1 MRETIKSVVCIVHS
15 HRLDKPEA
23 EKGVVSNEK
32 SNKVFKFLFAMVLG
46 MLISAFSMGSYTAHA
61 EAQQAASAEL
71 EQAAPAEADNAGSGA
86 FLIMGGMLLII
97 LAVVITVVA
106 SFVVTAPIV
115 DEI

>member
-1 MRETIKSVVCIVHS
+1 MKRK
-15 HRLDKPEA
+15 
-23 EKGVVSNEK
+23 
-32 SNKVFKFLFAMVLG
+32 NKMIRFLFA
-46 MLISAFSMGSYTAHA
+46 LIFGLWLSAFSLGSYTVHA
-61 EAQQAASAEL
+61 ETESAQETVGVAEDAGSVAESA
-71 EQAAPAEADNAGSGA
+71 DSAGSGA

>member
-1 MRETIKSVVCIVHS
+1 MYYLQLNIRQSW
-15 HRLDKPEA
+15 
-23 EKGVVSNEK
+23 
-32 SNKVFKFLFAMVLG
+32 
-46 MLISAFSMGSYTAHA
+46 
-61 EAQQAASAEL
+61 
-71 EQAAPAEADNAGSGA
+71 QAAPAEADNAGSGA

>member
-1 MRETIKSVVCIVHS
+1 MK
-15 HRLDKPEA
+15 
-23 EKGVVSNEK
+23 K

-71 EQAAPAEADNAGSGA
+71 DQEQAEADNAGSGA

>member
-1 MRETIKSVVCIVHS
+1 MK
-15 HRLDKPEA
+15 
-23 EKGVVSNEK
+23 K
-32 SNKVFKFLFAMVLG
+32 SNKVVRFLFAMVLG
-46 MLISAFSMGSYTAHA
+46 VLISAFSMGSYTAYA
-61 EAQQAASAEL
+61 EEEQAVSAEL
-71 EQAAPAEADNAGSGA
+71 EQDQVAPAEADNAGSGV

>member
-1 MRETIKSVVCIVHS
+1 MKKS
-15 HRLDKPEA
+15 K
-23 EKGVVSNEK
+23 
-32 SNKVFKFLFAMVLG
+32 KVFKFLFAMVLG

-71 EQAAPAEADNAGSGA
+71 DQEQAAPAEADNAGSGA

>member
-1 MRETIKSVVCIVHS
+1 MK
-15 HRLDKPEA
+15 
-23 EKGVVSNEK
+23 K

-61 EAQQAASAEL
+61 EAQQAVSAEL
-71 EQAAPAEADNAGSGA
+71 DQEQAAPAEADNAGSGA